1 MGEGLR
7 HACLGSPHHGSASMA
22 SFPATTPTEPLFP
35 VLYWHLSLSFLAT
48 LPTGSPLRGVI
59 ITSNL
64 FNFFETRTALVYTS
78 LRIFPRTSKAL
89 LSIIDAVTPVEERWQ
104 HGIKYATLLLY
115 SA

>member
-7 HACLGSPHHGSASMA
+7 HACLGSPHTGSASTA
-22 SFPATTPTEPLFP
+22 SFPATAPTEPLFP
-35 VLYWHLSLSFLAT
+35 VLYWHLSVSFLAT
-48 LPTGSPLRGVI
+48 LPTGSHLRGAI
-59 ITSNL
+59 ITSNV
-64 FNFFETRTALVYTS
+64 FNFFETRTALMYNY

-104 HGIKYATLLLY
+104 HGMKYATPLLY